1 MLLPIALVAPLL
13 LAAEA
18 TPAAPAAATP
28 AVAAKEIN
36 PLVCQRFTET
46 GSLLKSKK
54 VCMRKSEWEA
64 QRQENRQMIDRS
76 QTQMPM
82 NSGG

>member
-1 MLLPIALVAPLL
+1 MLLSLALAAPLL
-13 LAAEA
+13 MAAEA
-18 TPAAPAAATP
+18 APAT
-28 AVAAKEIN
+28 AVKDADPMICERSQVI
-36 PLVCQRFTET
+36 

-64 QRQENRQMIDRS
+64 QRQENRMMIDRS
-76 QTQMPM
+76 QTQHPM